1 MHMGVNEGLQS
12 RAGIMGNCRGP
23 SGGRIDDT
31 QGYLSIEMPPNPS
44 PDYNVWLQWHKP
56 HTVTEVTPAK
66 IGTPCNPTL
75 ATASPAC
82 AQNQIILGFLRWP
95 VSSGKENVT

>member
-1 MHMGVNEGLQS
+1 MIPKAIS
-12 RAGIMGNCRGP
+12 RLKCPQIPARTTMYGSNGI
-23 SGGRIDDT
+23 
-31 QGYLSIEMPPNPS
+31 S
-44 PDYNVWLQWHKP
+44 PTL
-56 HTVTEVTPAK
+56 TEVTPAK